1 MSIQKTDLVGEYL
14 REVEL
19 RLSGL
24 PLLERRELLADLE
37 SHIATERER
46 GVYSESEMIEVLRR
60 LGSPEEV
67 AAAAYWEAGP
77 QPPRRSYAPAPE
89 PPPKGGVPGWVIAA
103 IVAFVVL
110 FLIGALG
117 LVFFARVSGES
128 APEPMRAPAI
138 QAPMP
143 ERPDMPLPFPTE

>member
-1 MSIQKTDLVGEYL
+1 MNVQKTDLVSEYL

-37 SHIATERER
+37 VHISAARET
-46 GVYSESEMIEVLRR
+46 GAYSESEMIEVLRR

-77 QPPRRSYAPAPE
+77 QAPRREPAPPPAAPASRTGIPGWVFAVIAGVVVFFLIGAVGLMAVTQVTVDAPPASTAVVPPEPPPAPE
-89 PPPKGGVPGWVIAA
+89 PP
-103 IVAFVVL
+103 
-110 FLIGALG
+110 
-117 LVFFARVSGES
+117 R
-128 APEPMRAPAI
+128 
-138 QAPMP
+138 
-143 ERPDMPLPFPTE
+143 

>member
-1 MSIQKTDLVGEYL
+1 MNIQKTDLVGEYL

-37 SHIATERER
+37 AHIAAARER
-46 GVYSESEMIEVLRR
+46 GAYSESEMIEVLRR

-77 QPPRRSYAPAPE
+77 QPPRPPYTPPAKPR
-89 PPPKGGVPGWVIAA
+89 GGVPGWVIAA

-110 FLIGALG
+110 FLIGAAG
-117 LVFFARVSGES
+117 LMVLARAGVESG
-128 APEPMRAPAI
+128 PEPIQAPAI
-138 QAPMP
+138 EAPLP
-143 ERPDMPLPFPTE
+143 EPPDAPAPFPTD

>member
-1 MSIQKTDLVGEYL
+1 
-14 REVEL
+14 
-19 RLSGL
+19 
-24 PLLERRELLADLE
+24 
-37 SHIATERER
+37 
-46 GVYSESEMIEVLRR
+46 
-60 LGSPEEV
+60 
-67 AAAAYWEAGP
+67 
-77 QPPRRSYAPAPE
+77 
-89 PPPKGGVPGWVIAA
+89 VPGWVIAA

-128 APEPMRAPAI
+128 APEQMQAPAI